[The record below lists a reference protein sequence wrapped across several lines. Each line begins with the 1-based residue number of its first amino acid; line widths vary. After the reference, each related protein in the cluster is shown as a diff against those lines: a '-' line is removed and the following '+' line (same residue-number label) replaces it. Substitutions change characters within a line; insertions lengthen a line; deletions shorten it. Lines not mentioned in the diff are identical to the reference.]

1 MHHSLSKNITAAA
14 AAARII
20 NIIRKARTM
29 VMLIFFCDG
38 IFLANRI
45 IH

>member
-1 MHHSLSKNITAAA
+1 MHHSLSKNITAA